1 MANKEQLIYRS
12 KPLFG
17 FDIGYGTIK
26 VIQIDDTKKHV
37 LGYGFT
43 QFDINAIRDG
53 EVYDYEA
60 VAKAIKDL
68 FDNRI
73 IGSITTPSVAVSL
86 PVSQTFSR
94 VITLP
99 KLDRKDLMEAVMLEA
114 EQYIPV
120 PVDQLYLDYNIIE
133 ARETE
138 QDILLAASPRHIVD
152 SYVNLFEIIGLEIA
166 IFEPSI
172 LSVVRLVKHAERTDI
187 PTLILDLGSNS
198 TDLIIYYNNSVR
210 VTGSIQF
217 GGDSFTTAIASAL
230 AVTDKQA
237 HIIKTKYGLDKSK
250 KQVEIVKTLEPSIT
264 HLIAEAKKIIR
275 YFEDRN
281 DKDKKTVEQ
290 IIILGGGA
298 NLPGFS
304 TYLTNA
310 LRIPTRLCSSWQN
323 LSFGKL
329 QPPHQIETTMY
340 ATASGLALIN
350 PSEVLTQ

>member
-43 QFDINAIRDG
+43 QFDVSAIRDG
-53 EVYDYEA
+53 EVYDYET

-73 IGSITTPSVAVSL
+73 IGSVATPSVAVSL

-133 ARETE
+133 ARENE

-217 GGDSFTTAIASAL
+217 GGDSFTSAIADAL

-250 KQVEIVKTLEPSIT
+250 KQTEIVKTLEPSIT